1 MKKEKEQKQATP
13 LQVIDTAINKAFKS
27 GVFDANEAAMVLN
40 ALAGLRQQLG
50 TKNIEVVK

>member
-1 MKKEKEQKQATP
+1 MKKEEKQKQATP